1 MTTLKYRIHKELR
14 SCRCRD
20 GDEETT
26 NPDKTIDKNILN
38 VRIVGATK
46 EQMERMEKD
55 FVTIIQMVGC
65 TSEEVL
71 RWK

>member
-20 GDEETT
+20 GTEEID
-26 NPDKTIDKNILN
+26 NPDKSIDKNILS
-38 VRIVGATK
+38 VKIVGATK
-46 EQMERMEKD
+46 EQMERLEKD
-55 FVTIIQMVGC
+55 FVTIIKLIGC